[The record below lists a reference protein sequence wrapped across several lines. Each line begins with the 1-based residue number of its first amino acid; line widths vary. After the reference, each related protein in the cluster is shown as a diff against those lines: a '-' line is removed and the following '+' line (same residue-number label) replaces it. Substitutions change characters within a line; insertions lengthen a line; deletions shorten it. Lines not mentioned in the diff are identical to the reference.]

1 VGLGSDGTREVFY
14 ITTYLIVTPNGLVR
28 EVENIQWI
36 CN

>member
-14 ITTYLIVTPNGLVR
+14 ITHLIVTPNGLVR